1 MEIEKINISEITE
14 YENNAKLHPRE
25 QIEQIKKSIQEFGN
39 NDPIAIDENN
49 VIIEGHGRYKAL
61 KELGF
66 DEVEVIRLSHM
77 SEEQKRAYILVHN
90 KLTMNS
96 DFDIDIL
103 QLELDDIE
111 DIDMS
116 DFGFEPEDDF
126 KTTEQKVREN
136 DYSGSLV
143 DDFIIMPQS
152 IFDTR
157 QGIWQNR
164 KREWLDLGIKSEV
177 GREGNLTFAKS
188 MNTASLSGTSIFDP
202 VLCEIGYTWFT
213 PHEGSKI
220 IDPFAGG
227 SVRGIVAER
236 LGHEYTG
243 IDLREEQ
250 IDANFDNAR
259 EIGIDLDKVNWICD
273 DSKNVDRYI
282 QDESADLIFACPP
295 YFDLEVYSD
304 NENDISNMG
313 YDEFCEIYSDILK
326 KFAKKLKNNRFAIVT
341 ISDVRDKKGFYRDLT
356 GVTKRAFE
364 SAGVMFYN
372 DIVLI
377 NVLGSGAMRAR
388 KQMNSSRKVIR
399 SHQSV
404 LVFFKGDPKTIKH
417 EFGDLAALEKL
428 EDDEENEE

>member
-1 MEIEKINISEITE
+1 MKIEKINISEITE

-188 MNTASLSGTSIFDP
+188 MNTASLGGTSIFDP

-282 QDESADLIFACPP
+282 QDESADLIF
-295 YFDLEVYSD
+295 
-304 NENDISNMG
+304 
-313 YDEFCEIYSDILK
+313 K

-388 KQMNSSRKVIR
+388 KQMNSGRKVIR

-417 EFGDLAALEKL
+417 EFGDLAALENL

>member
-1 MEIEKINISEITE
+1 MKIEKINISEITE
-14 YENNAKLHPRE
+14 YENNAKLHARE
-25 QIEQIKKSIQEFGN
+25 QIEQIKKSINEFGN

-61 KELGF
+61 QELGF
-66 DEVEVIRLSHM
+66 GEVEVIRLSHM

-103 QLELDDIE
+103 QLELDDID

-116 DFGFEPEDDF
+116 DFGFEPEDNF
-126 KTTEQKVREN
+126 KTTEQKLKEN

-164 KREWLDLGIKSEV
+164 KRQWLDLGIK
-177 GREGNLTFAKS
+177 
-188 MNTASLSGTSIFDP
+188 
-202 VLCEIGYTWFT
+202 
-213 PHEGSKI
+213 
-220 IDPFAGG
+220 
-227 SVRGIVAER
+227 
-236 LGHEYTG
+236 
-243 IDLREEQ
+243 
-250 IDANFDNAR
+250 
-259 EIGIDLDKVNWICD
+259 ICD
-273 DSKNVDRYI
+273 DSKNVDQYI

-313 YDEFCEIYSDILK
+313 YDEFCEIYSDILR
-326 KFAKKLKNNRFAIVT
+326 KFARKLKNNRFAIVT

-377 NVLGSGAMRAR
+377 NTLGSGAMRAR
-388 KQMNSSRKVIR
+388 KQMNSGRKVIR

-404 LVFFKGDPKTIKH
+404 LVFFKGDPKNIKQ
-417 EFGDLAALEKL
+417 EFGELAALENL
-428 EDDEENEE
+428 EDDEENQD

>member
-1 MEIEKINISEITE
+1 MKIEKINISEITE

-188 MNTASLSGTSIFDP
+188 MNTASLGGTSIFDP

-220 IDPFAGG
+220 IDPFAG
-227 SVRGIVAER
+227 
-236 LGHEYTG
+236 
-243 IDLREEQ
+243 
-250 IDANFDNAR
+250 
-259 EIGIDLDKVNWICD
+259 
-273 DSKNVDRYI
+273 
-282 QDESADLIFACPP
+282 
-295 YFDLEVYSD
+295 
-304 NENDISNMG
+304 
-313 YDEFCEIYSDILK
+313 
-326 KFAKKLKNNRFAIVT
+326 
-341 ISDVRDKKGFYRDLT
+341 
-356 GVTKRAFE
+356 
-364 SAGVMFYN
+364 VMFYN

-388 KQMNSSRKVIR
+388 KQMNSGRKVIR

-417 EFGDLAALEKL
+417 EFGDLAALENL